1 MVLQHR
7 DITLVPPPS
16 VEVRANLGWRKTSDA
31 SDVTVLLYDNHTL
44 LQKFTGLTMKKGVVT
59 AAGLTN
65 IIPGNPYRVVIL
77 VHGYLPRQTITAL
90 GSKMTTLYPHRFL
103 PLDFNNDGA
112 FTFADILAL
121 SHVSPWIAITRFFG
135 P

>member
-1 MVLQHR
+1 MLQQR

-16 VEVRANLGWRKTSDA
+16 VEIHASLGWRKTGDA
-31 SDVTVLLYDNHTL
+31 SDVTVLLYDNQTL
-44 LQKFTGLTMKKGVVT
+44 LQKFTGLSMKNGVVT
-59 AAGLTN
+59 AEGLTN
-65 IIPGNPYRVVIL
+65 IIPGNPYRVVTL

-90 GSKMTTLYPHRFL
+90 GPKITALYPNRFL

-112 FTFADILAL
+112 FTATDILAL
-121 SHVSPWIAITRFFG
+121 MRVSPWTAILRFFG